1 MARDEALL
9 PLDQRRKHL
18 SGFYKFTCH
27 CELCQDQE
35 EFLSKQPEKAKVG
48 VCKYRI

>member
-1 MARDEALL
+1 VLL

-18 SGFYKFTCH
+18 LGFYKFTCR

-35 EFLSKQPEKAKVG
+35 EFLSKTPEKAQVSL
-48 VCKYRI
+48 YMTLW